1 MARKTSTQI
10 DEEEVQKIV
19 EAMKKK
25 YREEGREFDETTE
38 SLKELRGIISEGSY
52 SKLDISSTDDIA
64 EFESGYSQFFGKVYL
79 GTRGILDPLQ
89 NLFKNLSL
97 TKELSFNLYSANMR
111 YSAKQYL
118 AIATAVG
125 FLVGLMITVG
135 VLVASA
141 AIGML
146 PLAVMAPLIGG
157 LGFMFGTM
165 FTLWQP
171 KRAAIARGEECSVEL
186 PFALRHMA
194 TELKAGVGLYK
205 TIQAVTAAD
214 YGVLSDEFARTITE
228 IEEGTDTSLALKH
241 LALRTYSR
249 PLRTTI
255 MHTIRAMKIGGN
267 LSDIMSDIAEDVSED
282 LKNRV
287 FAFSQQM
294 NFFAVVF
301 IFIGIVLPV
310 GVTILGAIRNAP
322 ALSGGGGLFS
332 SIPLTP
338 EIMMAFYLVAMPMV
352 FVMLIYIIQGM
363 QPRM

>member
-1 MARKTSTQI
+1 MVRNTSSWI
-10 DEEEVQKIV
+10 DEDEVQQIV
-19 EAMKKK
+19 DTMKKK
-25 YREEGREFDETTE
+25 YHEEGQAFEETSE
-38 SLKELRGIISEGSY
+38 NLKELRGIISEGTY
-52 SKLDISSTDDIA
+52 SKIDISSVEDLS
-64 EFESGYSQFFGKVYL
+64 EFDSGYTRFFGKVYL
-79 GTRGILDPLQ
+79 ETKGILNPLQ
-89 NLFKNLSL
+89 RVFKNLPL

-125 FLVGLMITVG
+125 FLVGLMVTVG
-135 VLVASA
+135 VLIASA

-146 PLAVMAPLIGG
+146 PLAVIAPVIGI

-171 KRAAIARGEECSVEL
+171 KRAAITRGEECSVEL

-194 TELKAGVGLYK
+194 TELRAGVGLYK
-205 TIQAVTAAD
+205 TIQAVTVAD

-282 LKNRV
+282 LKNKV

-301 IFIGIVLPV
+301 IFVGIVLPV

-322 ALSGGGGLFS
+322 ALSGGGGLFTG
-332 SIPLTP
+332 IPLTP
-338 EIMMAFYLVAMPMV
+338 EIMMAFYLVAMPIV
-352 FVMLIYIIQGM
+352 FIVLIYLIQGM
-363 QPRM
+363 QPKM

>member
-1 MARKTSTQI
+1 MPIGKSTSI

-25 YREEGREFDETTE
+25 YREEGQEFEETNET
-38 SLKELRGIISEGSY
+38 LRELRGIISEGTY
-52 SKLDISSTDDIA
+52 SKIDISSAEDIENFDSA
-64 EFESGYSQFFGKVYL
+64 YTQFFGKL
-79 GTRGILDPLQ
+79 FLNLKGIISPLQ
-89 NLFKNLSL
+89 NMFKNFSL
-97 TKELSFNLYSANMR
+97 TKELSYNLYSGNMR

-118 AIATAVG
+118 AISTAVG
-125 FLVGLMITVG
+125 FLAGLIG
-135 VLVASA
+135 IVLVLIASA
-141 AIGML
+141 ALGLLQM
-146 PLAVMAPLIGG
+146 AVLAPLVGG
-157 LGFMFGTM
+157 LFFLFGTM

-171 KRAAIARGEECSVEL
+171 KKIAIKRGEECSVEL
-186 PFALRHMA
+186 PFALRHMS

-205 TIQAVTAAD
+205 TIQAVTIAD
-214 YGVLSDEFARTITE
+214 YGILSEEFARTINE

-267 LSDIMSDIAEDVSED
+267 LSEIMSDIAEDVSED

-287 FAFSQQM
+287 FAFAQQM

-301 IFIGIVLPV
+301 IFAGIVLPV
-310 GVTILGAIRNAP
+310 GITILGAIRNAP
-322 ALSGGGGLFS
+322 ALSGGGQLFS

-338 EIMMAFYLVAMPMV
+338 EIMMLFYLVIMPCV
-352 FVMLIYIIQGM
+352 FIGMIYIIEGM
-363 QPRM
+363 QPKM

>member
-1 MARKTSTQI
+1 MARQTSTQI
-10 DEEEVQKIV
+10 NEDEVQQIV
-19 EAMKKK
+19 ETMKKK
-25 YREEGREFDETTE
+25 YREEGQEFEETSE
-38 SLKELRGIISEGSY
+38 NLKELRGIISEGAY
-52 SKLDISSTDDIA
+52 SKIDISSAEDI
-64 EFESGYSQFFGKVYL
+64 ENFDSGYTQFFGKVYL
-79 GTRGILDPLQ
+79 GTKGLLDPLQ
-89 NLFKNLSL
+89 NVFKNFSI
-97 TKELSFNLYSANMR
+97 TKELSYNLYSANMR

-118 AIATAVG
+118 AISTAVG
-125 FLVGLMITVG
+125 LLIGLMLTVL

-141 AIGML
+141 AMGAL
-146 PLAVMAPLIGG
+146 QLAILAPLIGG
-157 LGFMFGTM
+157 FGFLAGTM
-165 FTLWQP
+165 FAIWQP
-171 KRAAIARGEECSVEL
+171 KKAAISRGEECSIEL

-205 TIQAVTAAD
+205 TIQAVTIAD
-214 YGVLSDEFARTITE
+214 YGVLSEEFARTINE

-282 LKNRV
+282 LKNKV
-287 FAFSQQM
+287 FTFAQQM

-310 GVTILGAIRNAP
+310 GITILGAIRNAP
-322 ALSGGGGLFS
+322 ALSGGGQLFS

-338 EIMMAFYLVAMPMV
+338 EILMAFYLVVMPLIFIV
-352 FVMLIYIIQGM
+352 LIYLIQGM
-363 QPRM
+363 QPKM

>member
-1 MARKTSTQI
+1 MARPKQSEI
-10 DEEEVQKIV
+10 NEEEVQKIV
-19 EAMKKK
+19 DTMKQK
-25 YREEGREFDETTE
+25 YRKEGMEFEEAPEK
-38 SLKELRGIISEGSY
+38 LQELRGIISEGAY
-52 SKLDISSTDDIA
+52 SRMEIGSPEDVA
-64 EFESGYSQFFGKVYL
+64 EFESGSAQFFGKVYL
-79 GTRGILDPLQ
+79 GSKSVLGPLEKI
-89 NLFKNLSL
+89 FKNLSI
-97 TKELSFNLYSANMR
+97 TKELSYNLYSANMR
-111 YSAKQYL
+111 YSARQYL
-118 AIATAVG
+118 AIAMAAG
-125 FLVGLMITVG
+125 LLAGLMGTVA

-141 AIGML
+141 ATGML
-146 PLAVMAPLIGG
+146 LMAAIAPVV
-157 LGFMFGTM
+157 GFFFFIMATM
-165 FTLWQP
+165 LTVWQP
-171 KRAAIARGEECSVEL
+171 KRAAISRGEECSIEL

-214 YGVLSDEFARTITE
+214 YGVLSEEFARAITE
-228 IEEGTDTSLALKH
+228 IEEGTDTTMALKH

-282 LKNRV
+282 LKNRI

-322 ALSGGGGLFS
+322 ALSAGGDLFS

-338 EIMMAFYLVAMPMV
+338 DIMMAFYLVAMPTV
-352 FVMLIYIIQGM
+352 FIVLTVIINGM
-363 QPRM
+363 QPKM